1 MSGSVVRSPGWPV
14 LLLLHSRMRARKLS
28 NNVTQFYYFQK
39 THRREGERLCE
50 HKGQREHEGERE
62 CQREHG
68 VFAKDCVHVGLFSS
82 LYALNGSHH
91 LTVSLSGRDIML
103 CGNIKLLYLTD

>member
-1 MSGSVVRSPGWPV
+1 
-14 LLLLHSRMRARKLS
+14 MRAQKLS

-39 THRREGERLCE
+39 THRREGERLRE

-62 CQREHG
+62 HKGQREELQSGYDRAVIDG
-68 VFAKDCVHVGLFSS
+68 VFAKECVHVGLFSS
-82 LYALNGSHH
+82 LYALNGSHS